1 MKAAQDGGTQLQTA
15 GQGLYDALQLVL
27 TRAREAA
34 PDVSWMDRVDTLK
47 VVGAKQA
54 WNKTIAKTGDE

>member
-1 MKAAQDGGTQLQTA
+1 MKDLQAA

-27 TRAREAA
+27 ARAGEAE
-34 PDVSWMDRVDTLK
+34 PDASWMDMVDTLK

-54 WNKTIAKTGDE
+54 WNKTIAKAETLYPRG